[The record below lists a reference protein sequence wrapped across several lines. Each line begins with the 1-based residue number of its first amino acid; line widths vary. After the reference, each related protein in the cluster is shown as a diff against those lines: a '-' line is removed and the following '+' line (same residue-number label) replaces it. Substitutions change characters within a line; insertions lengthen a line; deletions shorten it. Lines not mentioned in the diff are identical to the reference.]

1 MTDEMIAL
9 ARRAVACRGWRWLP
23 GMRAVGQYPGYPV
36 RVHAF
41 GENVRDTDDMEE
53 PEPWGW
59 QQPAPY
65 GDHVYPGPYLPDLTD
80 PATLGCLLALVREA
94 WGCVV
99 VLAPDYDDDDD
110 DDDDD
115 GLPVWAVQG
124 WHGRGGSWRAW
135 GYASEAEALVVAL
148 EAAPQ

>member
-9 ARRAVACRGWRWLP
+9 GRRAVACKGFRWLP
-23 GMRAVGQYPGYPV
+23 GMRAVGQYPDYPV

-41 GENVRDTDDMEE
+41 GENLRDTDDMEQ

-80 PATLGCLLALVREA
+80 PATLGCLLVLVRDA
-94 WGCVV
+94 YADARITVV
-99 VLAPDYDDDDD
+99 PRGAR
-110 DDDDD
+110 
-115 GLPVWAVQG
+115 VWAVVYPG
-124 WHGRGGSWRAW
+124 WLHMKAIAMGKT
-135 GYASEAEALVVAL
+135 EAEALVAAL
-148 EAAPQ
+148 EAAP

>member
-1 MTDEMIAL
+1 MTPADLDL
-9 ARRAVACRGWRWLP
+9 ARRAVACKGWKWLP

-94 WGCVV
+94 WGSNQCFVRCDPSWF
-99 VLAPDYDDDDD
+99 VLCRTPPAQAAKI
-110 DDDDD
+110 
-115 GLPVWAVQG
+115 GHG
-124 WHGRGGSWRAW
+124 WSGPFTGAT
-135 GYASEAEALVVAL
+135 EAEALVAAL
-148 EAAPQ
+148 EAAP